1 MAQMLITAVLIFAA
15 AISTAQTNLASRERA
30 LRKTGGFLFR
40 EIQNGERVVSL
51 IDETG
56 KGESELAAFR
66 STLIDIMGVPVVI
79 GQDDTNAVVRLY
91 LTESGPFTV
100 NVADRSAK
108 VPLGKDSDS
117 TRTNLGKAFLAV
129 CAADSNLMTQEGMLL
144 VAGTMT
150 GQGMKPIRRT
160 TYRNAVREGW
170 APPPTNDFQR
180 AVWDEIKGAAT
191 NAPPAKATA
200 PAAQ

>member
-1 MAQMLITAVLIFAA
+1 MARMLVTAVLMFAA
-15 AISTAQTNLASRERA
+15 AIATAQTNLSPKERA

-56 KGESELAAFR
+56 KGESELATFR
-66 STLIDIMGVPVVI
+66 NTLIDLMGVPVVI

-91 LTESGPFTV
+91 LTESGPFAV
-100 NVADRSAK
+100 DVVGRSAK
-108 VPLGKDSDS
+108 VPLGKDSES
-117 TRTNLGKAFLAV
+117 TQMNLGKAFLAV
-129 CAADSNLMTQEGMLL
+129 CAADASLLTQEGMLL

-150 GQGMKPIRRT
+150 RHGMKPIRRT

-170 APPPTNDFQR
+170 APPPTNNFQR
-180 AVWDEIKGAAT
+180 AIWDATKAAAT
-191 NAPPAKATA
+191 NAPTATPPAK
-200 PAAQ
+200 